1 MFSRNNE
8 QLIADHLSWSPAVGI
23 LGARQVG
30 KTTLAKSF
38 ASDPQTG
45 IYLDLDSPQDQ
56 AKLGNASAFFEAN
69 RHRLVVLD
77 EIQNQPELLQLLR
90 GEIDADRRPGR
101 FLILGSAS
109 FKLLKQ
115 SQSLAGRL
123 ALVDMAPLLLS
134 EVYSTFADTQT
145 LWLRGGFPNSYMAK
159 SNSASF
165 AWRDALIRHFLNTD
179 LPALGINVEPQLMHR
194 YWRMLAHLQGQLF
207 NASTLAGSLGISA
220 SSSGR
225 YLDHLCDT
233 LMVRRLEPHFVN
245 LGKRLVK
252 SPKVYVRDSGLLHS
266 LLSIREVNDL
276 LGHPSTGA
284 SWEGFVI
291 EQIANHLPSGA
302 NLSFYRTAAG
312 TEIDAVVE
320 MGQRKIGFEAKFSSA
335 PKVTKGFW
343 QACEDLQLD
352 AAYVVAPVQEGWP
365 MKAPAKVISALD
377 ISTVLA
383 GPARPL

>member
-1 MFSRNNE
+1 MFTRIN
-8 QLIADHLSWSPAVGI
+8 QAVIADFLSWSPAVGI

-30 KTTLAKSF
+30 KTTLAKTF
-38 ASDPQTG
+38 ANDPETG
-45 IYLDLDSPQDQ
+45 VYLDLDSPQAM
-56 AKLGNASAFFEAN
+56 AKLSNASAFFEAN

-77 EIQNQPELLQLLR
+77 EIQNKPEILQLLR

-159 SNSASF
+159 TNNASW

-179 LPALGINVEPQLMHR
+179 LPALGINVDTQLMHR

-207 NASTLAGSLGISA
+207 NASTIAGSLGISA
-220 SSSGR
+220 SSSTR

-266 LLSIREVNDL
+266 LLAIHEVNDL

-284 SWEGFVI
+284 SWEGFVV
-291 EQIANHLPSGA
+291 EQIANHLPRGA
-302 NLSFYRTAAG
+302 SMSFYRTVAG
-312 TEIDAVVE
+312 TEMDVVVE
-320 MGQRKIGFEAKFSSA
+320 MGQRKIGFEVKFSSA
-335 PKVTKGFW
+335 PTVTKGFW
-343 QACEDLQLD
+343 HACDDLQLD
-352 AAYVVAPVQEGWP
+352 AAYVVAPVAEGWA
-365 MKAPAKVISALD
+365 MKAPAEVISVMD
-377 ISTVLA
+377 ILQKLE
-383 GPARPL
+383 P

>member
-1 MFSRNNE
+1 MFSRIN
-8 QLIADHLSWSPAVGI
+8 QSVIADFLGWSPAVGI
-23 LGARQVG
+23 LGVRQVG
-30 KTTLAKSF
+30 KTTLAKTF
-38 ASDPQTG
+38 ATDPEKG
-45 IYLDLDSPQDQ
+45 IYLDLDSPQAM

-77 EIQNQPELLQLLR
+77 EIQNQPEILQLLR

-134 EVYSTFADTQT
+134 EVYNTFADTQT

-159 SNSASF
+159 TNNASS

-179 LPALGINVEPQLMHR
+179 LPALGINVDPQLMHR

-207 NASTLAGSLGISA
+207 NASTIAGSLGISA
-220 SSSGR
+220 SSSTR
-225 YLDHLCDT
+225 YLDHLVDT

-266 LLSIREVNDL
+266 LLSIHEVNDL

-284 SWEGFVI
+284 SWEGFVV

-302 NLSFYRTAAG
+302 SMSFYRTVAG
-312 TEIDAVVE
+312 TEMDVVVE
-320 MGQRKIGFEAKFSSA
+320 HGQRKIGFEVKFSSA
-335 PKVTKGFW
+335 PAVTKGFW
-343 QACEDLQLD
+343 QACDDLQLD
-352 AAYVVAPVQEGWP
+352 AAYVVAPVADGWA
-365 MKAPAKVISALD
+365 MKAPAEVISVMD
-377 ISTVLA
+377 IVQKLQ
-383 GPARPL
+383 P

>member
-1 MFSRNNE
+1 MFLRIN
-8 QLIADHLSWSPAVGI
+8 QAVVADFLSWSPAVGI

-30 KTTLAKSF
+30 KTTLAKAF
-38 ASDPQTG
+38 ANQPETG
-45 IYLDLDSPQDQ
+45 IYLDLDNPQAL
-56 AKLGNASAFFEAN
+56 AKLANASAFFESN

-77 EIQNQPELLQLLR
+77 EIQNQPEILQQLR

-134 EVYSTFADTQT
+134 EVHSTFTDTQT
-145 LWLRGGFPNSYMAK
+145 LWLRGGFPNSYTAK
-159 SNSASF
+159 TNKASW

-179 LPALGINVEPQLMHR
+179 LPALGINVDPQLMHR

-207 NASTLAGSLGISA
+207 NASTIANSLGISA
-220 SSSGR
+220 SSSTR

-233 LMVRRLEPHFVN
+233 LRVRRLEPHFVN

-252 SPKVYVRDSGLLHS
+252 SPKIYVRDSGLLHS
-266 LLSIREVNDL
+266 LLSIYEVNDL

-284 SWEGFVI
+284 SWEGFVV
-291 EQIANHLPSGA
+291 EQIASQLPSGA
-302 NLSFYRTAAG
+302 SLSFYRTIAG
-312 TEIDAVVE
+312 TEMDVVVE
-320 MGQRKIGFEAKFSSA
+320 IGQRKIGFEAKFSSA
-335 PKVTKGFW
+335 PTVTKGFW
-343 QACEDLQLD
+343 HACDDLQLD
-352 AAYVVAPVQEGWP
+352 AAYVVAPVAEGWA
-365 MKAPAKVISALD
+365 MKAPASVISVMD
-377 ISTVLA
+377 IVHKLQH
-383 GPARPL
+383 

>member
-1 MFSRNNE
+1 MFSRIN
-8 QLIADHLSWSPAVGI
+8 QAVIADFLSWSPAVGI

-30 KTTLAKSF
+30 KTTLAKAF
-38 ASDPQTG
+38 ADNPETG
-45 IYLDLDSPQDQ
+45 VYLDLDSPQAQ
-56 AKLGNASAFFEAN
+56 ARLGNPSAFFEAN

-77 EIQNQPELLQLLR
+77 EIQNQPEILQLLR

-123 ALVDMAPLLLS
+123 ALVDMAPLLLK
-134 EVYSTFADTQT
+134 EVYRSFNDTQT
-145 LWLRGGFPNSYMAK
+145 LWLRGGFPNSYTAK
-159 SNSASF
+159 TDKASW

-179 LPALGINVEPQLMHR
+179 LPALGINVDPQLMHR

-207 NASTLAGSLGISA
+207 NASTIAGSLGISA
-220 SSSGR
+220 SSSTR
-225 YLDHLCDT
+225 YLDHLVDT

-266 LLSIREVNDL
+266 LLSINEVNDL
-276 LGHPSTGA
+276 LGHPITGA
-284 SWEGFVI
+284 SWEGFVV

-302 NLSFYRTAAG
+302 TLSFYRTAAG
-312 TEIDAVVE
+312 TEMDVVVE
-320 MGQRKIGFEAKFSSA
+320 IGQRKIGFETKFSSA

-343 QACEDLQLD
+343 QACDDLQLD
-352 AAYVVAPVQEGWP
+352 AAYVVAPVPEGWA
-365 MKAPAKVISALD
+365 MNAPAHVISVMD
-377 ISTVLA
+377 IMQKLQ
-383 GPARPL
+383 P

>member
-1 MFSRNNE
+1 MFTRIN
-8 QLIADHLSWSPAVGI
+8 QAVIADFLSWSPAVGI

-30 KTTLAKSF
+30 KTTLAKTF
-38 ASDPQTG
+38 ANDPETG
-45 IYLDLDSPQDQ
+45 VYLDLDSPQAM
-56 AKLGNASAFFEAN
+56 AKLSNASAFFEAN

-77 EIQNQPELLQLLR
+77 EIQNKPEILQLLR

-159 SNSASF
+159 TNNASW

-179 LPALGINVEPQLMHR
+179 LPALGINVDTQLMHR

-207 NASTLAGSLGISA
+207 NASTIAGSLGISA
-220 SSSGR
+220 SSSTR

-266 LLSIREVNDL
+266 LLAIHEINDL

-284 SWEGFVI
+284 SWEGFVV
-291 EQIANHLPSGA
+291 EQIANHLPRGA
-302 NLSFYRTAAG
+302 SMSFYRTVAG
-312 TEIDAVVE
+312 TEMDVVVE
-320 MGQRKIGFEAKFSSA
+320 MGQRKIGFEVKFSSA
-335 PKVTKGFW
+335 PTVTKGFW
-343 QACEDLQLD
+343 HACDDLQLD
-352 AAYVVAPVQEGWP
+352 AAYVVAPVAEGWA
-365 MKAPAKVISALD
+365 MKAPAEVISVMD
-377 ISTVLA
+377 IVQKLE
-383 GPARPL
+383 P

>member
-1 MFSRNNE
+1 MFLRIN
-8 QLIADHLSWSPAVGI
+8 QAVVADFLSWSPAVGI

-30 KTTLAKSF
+30 KTTLAKAF
-38 ASDPQTG
+38 ASQPETG
-45 IYLDLDSPQDQ
+45 IYLDLDNPQAL
-56 AKLGNASAFFEAN
+56 AKLANASAFFESN

-77 EIQNQPELLQLLR
+77 EIQNQPEILQQLR

-134 EVYSTFADTQT
+134 EVHSTFTDTQT
-145 LWLRGGFPNSYMAK
+145 LWLRGGFPNSYTAK
-159 SNSASF
+159 TNKASW

-179 LPALGINVEPQLMHR
+179 LPALGINVDPQLMHR

-207 NASTLAGSLGISA
+207 NASTIANSLGISA
-220 SSSGR
+220 SSSTR
-225 YLDHLCDT
+225 YLDYLCDT

-252 SPKVYVRDSGLLHS
+252 SPKIYVRDSGLLHS
-266 LLSIREVNDL
+266 LLSIYEVNDL

-284 SWEGFVI
+284 SWEGFVV
-291 EQIANHLPSGA
+291 EQIASQLPSGA
-302 NLSFYRTAAG
+302 SLSFYRTIAG
-312 TEIDAVVE
+312 TEMDVVVE
-320 MGQRKIGFEAKFSSA
+320 LGQRKIGFEAKFSSA
-335 PKVTKGFW
+335 PTVTKGFW
-343 QACEDLQLD
+343 HACDDLQLD
-352 AAYVVAPVQEGWP
+352 AAYVVAPVAEGWA
-365 MKAPAKVISALD
+365 MKAPASVISVMD
-377 ISTVLA
+377 IVHKLQH
-383 GPARPL
+383 

>member
-1 MFSRNNE
+1 MFYRLN
-8 QLIADHLSWSPAVGI
+8 QAVIADCLSWSPAVGI

-30 KTTLAKSF
+30 KTTLAKALTTQF
-38 ASDPQTG
+38 ASAPETG
-45 IYLDLDSPQDQ
+45 VYLDLDSPQAL

-77 EIQNQPELLQLLR
+77 EIQNQPEILHLLR

-123 ALVDMAPLLLS
+123 ALVDMAPLLLQ
-134 EVYSTFADTQT
+134 EVYSTFTDTQT
-145 LWLRGGFPNSYMAK
+145 LWLRGGFPNSYLAK
-159 SNSASF
+159 TNNASW

-179 LPALGINVEPQLMHR
+179 LPALGINVDPQLMHR

-207 NASTLAGSLGISA
+207 NASTIAGSLGISA
-220 SSSGR
+220 SSSTR
-225 YLDHLCDT
+225 YLDHLVET

-266 LLSIREVNDL
+266 LLSIHEVNDL

-284 SWEGFVI
+284 SWEGFAV
-291 EQIANHLPSGA
+291 EQIANHLPKGDSM
-302 NLSFYRTAAG
+302 SFYRTIAG
-312 TEIDAVVE
+312 TEMDVVVE
-320 MGQRKIGFEAKFSSA
+320 RGQCKIGFEIKFSSA

-343 QACEDLQLD
+343 QACDDLQLD
-352 AAYVVAPVQEGWP
+352 AAYVVAPVIDGWA
-365 MKAPAKVISALD
+365 MKAPAEVISVMD
-377 ISTVLA
+377 IAQKLRA
-383 GPARPL
+383 

>member
-1 MFSRNNE
+1 MFSRINE
-8 QLIADHLSWSPAVGI
+8 QLIAEYLSWSPAVGI

-30 KTTLAKSF
+30 KTTLAKAF
-38 ASDPQTG
+38 ANDPTIG
-45 IYLDLDSPQDQ
+45 VYLDLDSPQDQ
-56 AKLGNASAFFEAN
+56 AKLSNASAFFEAN

-77 EIQNQPELLQLLR
+77 EIQNQPEILQLLR

-134 EVYSTFADTQT
+134 EVYNSFLDTQT

-159 SNSASF
+159 NNSASF
-165 AWRDALIRHFLNTD
+165 AWREALIRHFLNTD

-220 SSSGR
+220 SSSSR

-284 SWEGFVI
+284 SWEGFVV

-335 PKVTKGFW
+335 PAVTKGFW

-365 MKAPAKVISALD
+365 MKAPAKVISMMD
-377 ISTVLA
+377 IGQILNKTNL
-383 GPARPL
+383 

>member
-1 MFSRNNE
+1 
-8 QLIADHLSWSPAVGI
+8 
-23 LGARQVG
+23 
-30 KTTLAKSF
+30 
-38 ASDPQTG
+38 
-45 IYLDLDSPQDQ
+45 
-56 AKLGNASAFFEAN
+56 
-69 RHRLVVLD
+69 
-77 EIQNQPELLQLLR
+77 
-90 GEIDADRRPGR
+90 
-101 FLILGSAS
+101 
-109 FKLLKQ
+109 
-115 SQSLAGRL
+115 
-123 ALVDMAPLLLS
+123 
-134 EVYSTFADTQT
+134 
-145 LWLRGGFPNSYMAK
+145 
-159 SNSASF
+159 
-165 AWRDALIRHFLNTD
+165 
-179 LPALGINVEPQLMHR
+179 
-194 YWRMLAHLQGQLF
+194 MLAHLQGQLF

-220 SSSGR
+220 SSSTR

-302 NLSFYRTAAG
+302 HISFYRTAAG

-335 PKVTKGFW
+335 PAVTKGFW

-365 MKAPAKVISALD
+365 MKAPAKVISMMD
-377 ISTVLA
+377 IGQILNRTNL
-383 GPARPL
+383 